1 MTPSSS
7 YASQRSHNVWQL
19 FLWASAALLLQIQFH
34 QKVDFRWHLNTWKGA
49 DDPWG
54 VSEHSIWFA
63 ELQTEADLCQ
73 GSFKCYT
80 CALRHHQ
87 VLFLSSA
94 VSLSPSTQTLFS
106 VFHLAYIWKEENDRK
121 RLSFPLLYFQSI
133 FCYSKMVAEQRL
145 LFALFSS
152 TLNCL
157 KGQSWFS

>member
-87 VLFLSSA
+87 IVFK
-94 VSLSPSTQTLFS
+94 FCS
-106 VFHLAYIWKEENDRK
+106 VILPKHTDPFQCFPLALYMKRRK
-121 RLSFPLLYFQSI
+121 WQEKIIFPLLYFQSI
-133 FCYSKMVAEQRL
+133 FCYSKMVAERRL

-152 TLNCL
+152 TLNYL
-157 KGQSWFS
+157 KGQSRFS